1 MLPTN
6 ICEHCTYK
14 LDMLYEFREASRKS
28 EIILKRYLSNADY
41 MSKDAQVSTVQY
53 NTSCVLFVKSLNVKT
68 VSSLH
73 FSVAIETI
81 LRIKELVICIVL
93 CINVYYK
100 N

>member
-41 MSKDAQVSTVQY
+41 MSKDAQVSTVRGIF
-53 NTSCVLFVKSLNVKT
+53 NPLNL
-68 VSSLH
+68 SSTNLYGRT
-73 FSVAIETI
+73 EG
-81 LRIKELVICIVL
+81 
-93 CINVYYK
+93 
-100 N
+100 